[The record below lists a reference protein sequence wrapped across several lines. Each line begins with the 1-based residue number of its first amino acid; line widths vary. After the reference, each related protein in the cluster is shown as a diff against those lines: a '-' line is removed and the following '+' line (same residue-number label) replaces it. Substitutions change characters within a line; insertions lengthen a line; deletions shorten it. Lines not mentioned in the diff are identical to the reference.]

1 MANTNTNIPRNDEG
15 AWHSLGKISAKLKI
29 YVDPSI
35 PGLRELYKEHV
46 EKHNKDIIESRFP
59 NSGFDLFIPT
69 TTIIPSESANNAF
82 KVKQGV
88 HAEMAT
94 IIHEYNGKTI
104 HFPTAFFMMPRSSLS
119 NTPLILA
126 NHVGLI
132 DSGYRGDLTGAF
144 KNLSDEPWKIEQ
156 HTRLLQICHPSA
168 YPIIVT
174 MVDSLDQLTT
184 SERGEGG
191 FGSTGVIGISSG

>member
-1 MANTNTNIPRNDEG
+1 MAARTKMDHDDTMVE
-15 AWHSLGKISAKLKI
+15 LKI

-35 PGLRELYKEHV
+35 HGLRELYKEHV
-46 EKHNKDIIESRFP
+46 KKHNKDIIESRFP

-69 TTIIPSESANNAF
+69 TTIIPSKESVIKAF

-144 KNLSDEPWKIEQ
+144 KNLSDEPYKIEE

>member
-15 AWHSLGKISAKLKI
+15 AWQSLGKISAKLKI

-35 PGLRELYKEHV
+35 PGLKELYKEHV

-69 TTIIPSESANNAF
+69 TTIIPSESANKAF

-88 HAEMAT
+88 HAEMGT

-104 HFPTAFFMMPRSSLS
+104 FFPTAFFMMPRSSLS

-144 KNLSDEPWKIEQ
+144 KNFSDESYKIEE

>member
-1 MANTNTNIPRNDEG
+1 MD
-15 AWHSLGKISAKLKI
+15 HVSISAKLKI
-29 YVDPSI
+29 FVDPSI
-35 PGLRELYKEHV
+35 PGLRELYEKHV
-46 EKHNKDIIESRFP
+46 EKHNKDMIESRFP

-69 TTIIPSESANNAF
+69 TTRIPSKESVNKAF

-88 HAEMAT
+88 HAEMGT
-94 IIHEYNGKTI
+94 VRKYHGENTYN
-104 HFPTAFFMMPRSSLS
+104 PTAFFMMPRSSLS

-144 KNLSDEPWKIEQ
+144 KNLSDEPWEIEE

-174 MVDSLDQLTT
+174 MVDSLDHLTT

-191 FGSTGVIGISSG
+191 FGSTGVIGTSSG